1 MINEYIIYYGYDTGK
16 LADHVDNWIDIHSM
30 KIDDVE
36 LIFSY
41 GGYSDADGYIGKV
54 LNPFSNKNNIIEA
67 AVFNLSTDEKQAIA
81 DKCIAIMNMIISSLM
96 EDKDMF
102 ECEDDYNETIAV
114 IDKIKSSEPAIRW
127 MSRY

>member
-1 MINEYIIYYGYDTGK
+1 MINEYIIFYGYDTGK

-30 KIDDVE
+30 KIDEVE

-41 GGYSDADGYIGKV
+41 GGYSDVNGYIGKV
-54 LNPFSNKNNIIEA
+54 LNPFSNKNNTIDST
-67 AVFNLSTDEKQAIA
+67 VFELSNGEKQ
-81 DKCIAIMNMIISSLM
+81 IISAKCVTIMDMIVASLTT
-96 EDKDMF
+96 DKDMF
-102 ECEDDYNETIAV
+102 ECEDDYNEAIAV